1 MKLNWTKLKTS
12 FAMWDNKSICDY
24 KMAEMV
30 EENCDKEEICK
41 IIDQKDENE
50 AEQLSEK
57 KKKTIDE
64 KIEYEGWEKWERDDI
79 VQEALKFF
87 AEVQKESVKEKTD
100 AFKKFLAIVKQYCEI
115 KKNHSK
121 NITLCEKKR

>member
-1 MKLNWTKLKTS
+1 
-12 FAMWDNKSICDY
+12 
-24 KMAEMV
+24 MAEMV

-50 AEQLSEK
+50 AELSEK
-57 KKKTIDE
+57 EKKKIDE
-64 KIEYEGWEKWERDDI
+64 KIEDEGWEKWERDDI
-79 VQEALKFF
+79 IQEALMFF

>member
-1 MKLNWTKLKTS
+1 
-12 FAMWDNKSICDY
+12 
-24 KMAEMV
+24 MAGMV

-50 AEQLSEK
+50 VIDPLEK
-57 KKKTIDE
+57 KKKKIDE
-64 KIEYEGWEKWERDDI
+64 KVEYEGWEKWERDDI